1 MKKKKSIQDFY
12 GMKEKGEPITFITSY
27 DFPTATFAEKAEME

>member
-12 GMKEKGEPITFITSY
+12 TMKEKGVRGSKIERVKGIV
-27 DFPTATFAEKAEME
+27 